1 MSKPRNTLQKNLAY
15 SSAAILSAQR
25 TTSNKTE
32 TASIALAATSS
43 TFQTKAH
50 KKKKGGQGK
59 PGSRPLPGANQSNDI
74 YNKSIKSVLG
84 NMFKTETA
92 SNASSAKSSP
102 PVRTEALK
110 KNKASA
116 IQTGFLPLSDK
127 STYQSNDISNKPT
140 TSTGKRKSDSNEAV
154 EKRTKSLNDE
164 TEKKIKQNPTVAE
177 CNVESGEAVKRHAA
191 QHQGTSSEINLRDR
205 NNDQLN
211 CVRHND
217 HFEGKNSFATKNQ
230 NVNVCYGNQIDRATE
245 KSRKPQ
251 NSSDENLTQYPI
263 TSKTIWGKNQTFND
277 SFTNES
283 TSSYNGQSENHGRPK
298 EENVELSSTFAAAMS
313 PKNWPTTT
321 SIIVSKK

>member
-1 MSKPRNTLQKNLAY
+1 MPKPRNTGQKSLVYN
-15 SSAAILSAQR
+15 SAATPSAQR

-32 TASIALAATSS
+32 TASNASAATLS
-43 TFQTKAH
+43 TFQTEVH
-50 KKKKGGQGK
+50 KQNKKGKDK
-59 PGSRPLPGANQSNDI
+59 PGSRPLPGANQSNDV
-74 YNKSIKSVLG
+74 NTKSIKSVQG
-84 NMFKTETA
+84 NKFKTETA

-102 PVRTEALK
+102 PVRTEAQK
-110 KNKASA
+110 KNKAGA
-116 IQTGFLPLSDK
+116 IQTGLLPLSDK
-127 STYQSNDISNKPT
+127 STYQSNVSNKPT
-140 TSTGKRKSDSNEAV
+140 TSTGKRKGDSNEAV

-191 QHQGTSSEINLRDR
+191 QHQRTSSEINLRDS

-211 CVRHND
+211 CVRHID
-217 HFEGKNSFATKNQ
+217 HFEGTNSFATKNQ
-230 NVNVCYGNQIDRATE
+230 NVNVCYGNQIDRRTE

-263 TSKTIWGKNQTFND
+263 TSNTIWGKNQTFND

-283 TSSYNGQSENHGRPK
+283 TSSYNGQSENRGRPK

-313 PKNWPTTT
+313 PKNWSTTT